1 MQAQKSLSSISTDR
15 DLWIAQYR
23 QEMAERDHFSSLAAV
38 RREGHKEGH
47 KEGHRE
53 GLQDGIKAGRL
64 ALARKFMSMGH
75 TAEESA
81 AFAEIDIKLLKD

>member
-1 MQAQKSLSSISTDR
+1 MQAQKSLSSISADR

-38 RREGHKEGH
+38 RREGH